1 MLIPNRFHC
10 QFVGE
15 QSLGVGTFCVN
26 YKECFNLTSADLMAN
41 VTAGSSDSDYNGF
54 YRGLWESQYHAY
66 NHGAGFIFWNWFVLC
81 GTTKANTN

>member
-1 MLIPNRFHC
+1 MHYK
-10 QFVGE
+10 FVGE
-15 QSLGVGTFCVN
+15 QSLGVGTFCVD

-66 NHGAGFIFWNWFVLC
+66 NHGAGFIFWNWFVL
-81 GTTKANTN
+81 GRTTKATPH